1 MQSSARIQ
9 PDATSY
15 ASTKPGYRTALHIPS
30 RSSLAPNIVTPAQ
43 HAKKA
48 PETRNGPDPPN
59 EPDQPPERRS
69 PRGPLLRTKI
79 EAHLVVD
86 TRQVSGMIFRPERVV
101 PTSVI
106 YIPKLVFRVVA
117 MGVEPLHAAEGV
129 DLALE
134 STVLVHKVR
143 GVSEPR
149 GPDADVHHELL
160 FFLFSFV
167 ALL

>member
-1 MQSSARIQ
+1 MLLAVL
-9 PDATSY
+9 PPTHH
-15 ASTKPGYRTALHIPS
+15 PGYCTAQYKPP
-30 RSSLAPNIVTPAQ
+30 RSLLTPKIVTPAQ

-48 PETRNGPDPPN
+48 PETRNRPDPPN

-86 TRQVSGMIFRPERVV
+86 TRQVSGMIFGSQRVV
-101 PTSVI
+101 PPFVI
-106 YIPKLVFRVVA
+106 YIPKVVFRVVA
-117 MGVEPLHAAEGV
+117 MGVEPVHAAEGV
-129 DLALE
+129 DLALQ

-149 GPDADVHHELL
+149 APDADVHHELL
-160 FFLFSFV
+160 FLLFFFV
-167 ALL
+167 ALF